1 MLRIWS
7 SQESDP
13 KAIDRVK
20 RAATEPE
27 LTREKLLDSQE
38 QSLHSGGGSRS
49 LKGYTGSGKGPLDHQ
64 SPNV

>member
-1 MLRIWS
+1 MLRIQ

-13 KAIDRVK
+13 KAINRNK

-27 LTREKLLDSQE
+27 PIREKLLDPEE
-38 QSLHSGGGSRS
+38 QSFLSGGGSRG
-49 LKGYTGSGKGPLDHQ
+49 LKGHTGSGKGPLDHQ